1 MRSKKTQFIAEA
13 AVIAA
18 IYTVLV
24 VIFQPISFGPIQ
36 FRIAELLTVLP
47 YFTPA
52 AIPGVTIGCFISAIV
67 TSAEPLDMIFG
78 SLATLIAAFLS
89 YKLKRNKFLVPIPP
103 IAVNALIVPWVLRYA
118 YGYPFTIP
126 FMMLTV
132 GVSEFLAVGVL
143 GMVFLFALEKVRNHI
158 FKPI

>member
-1 MRSKKTQFIAEA
+1 MRSKKTQFITEA
-13 AVIAA
+13 AAIAA

-52 AIPGVTIGCFISAIV
+52 AIPGVTIGCFLSAIV

-78 SLATLIAAFLS
+78 SLATLIAALLS

-103 IAVNALIVPWVLRYA
+103 IATNALIVPWVLRYA

-132 GVSEFLAVGVL
+132 GISEFLAVGVL
-143 GMVFLFALEKVRNHI
+143 GMVLLFALEKVRNHI
-158 FKPI
+158 FKSI